1 MASNFD
7 AFRAAKGWQWSKGQ
21 GYNTGDRQAGT
32 GLSWMW
38 ANNPT
43 HAYSQGY
50 GGFTKAPPLHSSFGV
65 KNTGMWVSRAIKPR
79 EDTTKTKAT
88 PTPNR
93 TLSTYALNAGQ
104 AIGGLGDSIP
114 VLFGRYTGT
123 SGGFVTAPNAVYQR
137 MHSQGVFEW
146 CRTAFVIGEGGIVLN
161 PANERGVR
169 TGAKSLSLGNDRY
182 WSYLFTDGATVNN
195 DPTLA
200 NTIGFGQF
208 KSFEDLTPA
217 GEFLTGTISGGEVR
231 CFSQTFDGNEA
242 FGFSGEEQEC
252 DEETGGGPDE
262 GQIQPLNLNVVRAT
276 VSNTRSVK
284 VTEFGLAVNLQTN
297 KSDKNEV
304 APAGSL
310 WVKTTTFSNQEVFV
324 YRVTSIAER
333 LSTLSPYLFRQD
345 VKNRLENSKTYARFQ
360 QEWSEGKRWLQV
372 LNSDLR
378 PVAWD
383 GSGSYQG
390 YAVITSKDFVEKIG
404 TTYAPY
410 SGANRN
416 RTNTPATGF
425 AMPAPNSC
433 LPPDYISILSDPT
446 NPKMMFRIFW
456 RPFSSTGNSWREL
469 TRKPLV
475 AACIDATVMFTT
487 LKIQHPS
494 ESAAEFRFEPV
505 TPDDFARNFM
515 KYNETLGEAGIEYTA
530 ESDGDFPIVYER
542 NSSPVQLDLNDGYKL
557 EFTGGFSH
565 FFGNV
570 DIDGQTANYSVGIS
584 YVNEILPDAPKY
596 PHMATAVLN
605 TRGYKGMSSQDGLS
619 VYYDNGADIRLLES
633 GATGPSNLFPELA
646 NYLLTTFPG
655 ATSGAVPITAIDIP
669 SFLKAIAFTR
679 GKDLFYDGVIEN
691 RSGTFEF
698 IAENAEYFLLR
709 FGMNKGLY
717 SFFIATED
725 SQGSGSTAAPNQVL
739 TLSDIIADSFSI
751 EYATLKDREPAF
763 ITVAYRYQEQYMP
776 GEQRT
781 VTVAPA
787 NYSGSN
793 IINYDLSEFCTTE
806 RHAATYAKF
815 ALASR
820 LSITHT
826 VQFTTFLDRINLTP
840 GRLFKFDLTVE
851 TSAGKTYTNTDQ
863 YQIISTAYQEDG
875 TVSVSAAYMPAD
887 FSTLVFGDT
896 YRIVR

>member
-1 MASNFD
+1 MAAWGTSAGNLSSD
-7 AFRAAKGWQWSKGQ
+7 YTDPKTGVRTQWRTFISQ
-21 GYNTGDRQAGT
+21 RQAYQAGFAST
-32 GLSWMW
+32 
-38 ANNPT
+38 P
-43 HAYSQGY
+43 
-50 GGFTKAPPLHSSFGV
+50 GGFSRGASYYGYKITKPSE
-65 KNTGMWVSRAIKPR
+65 K
-79 EDTTKTKAT
+79 KTKAA

-114 VLFGRYTGT
+114 ILFGRYTGT

-146 CRTAFVIGEGGIVLN
+146 CRTAFVIGEGGVVLN

-169 TGAKSLSLGNDRY
+169 TGTKSLSLGNDRY
-182 WSYLFTDGATVNN
+182 WSYLFTDGATANN

-208 KSFEDLTPA
+208 KASEDLTPA

-252 DEETGGGPDE
+252 DQYLDLGPILTVVS
-262 GQIQPLNLNVVRAT
+262 QVQPLNLNIIRAT

-297 KSDKNEV
+297 RSDKNEV
-304 APAGSL
+304 APAGSM
-310 WVKTTTFSNQEVFV
+310 WVKTSNYSNKPTV
-324 YRVTSIAER
+324 YRIRSVAEE
-333 LSTLSPYLFRQD
+333 LSGTYPYLFRLDEQ
-345 VKNRLENSKTYARFQ
+345 NRLKSSQTYARFQ
-360 QEWSEGKRWLQV
+360 QEWSEGKRWLRV
-372 LNSDLR
+372 LDSNLR
-378 PVAWD
+378 PVV
-383 GSGSYQG
+383 G
-390 YAVITSKDFVEKIG
+390 YGGTINVRDFVGKIG
-404 TTYAPY
+404 TDYVPY

-416 RTNTPATGF
+416 RTNTPSTGF
-425 AMPAPNSC
+425 AMPAPDSC
-433 LPPDYISILSDPT
+433 SPPDYMSILSDPT

-456 RPFSSTGNSWREL
+456 RPISSTGSSWREL

-475 AACIDATVMFTT
+475 AACVDATVMFTT

-505 TPDDFARNFM
+505 TPDDFARNYM
-515 KYNETLGEAGIEYTA
+515 NYNSVLGSAGIEYTA
-530 ESDGDFPIVYER
+530 GSKGDFPIVYDR
-542 NSSPVQLDLNDGYKL
+542 NSSPVRLDLNDGYKL
-557 EFTGGFSH
+557 EFTGGVSSFY
-565 FFGNV
+565 GNV

-596 PHMATAVLN
+596 PYMATAVLN
-605 TRGYKGMSSQDGLS
+605 TRGYKGMSSQGGLS

-633 GATGPSNLFPELA
+633 GSTGPSNLFPELA

-655 ATSGAVPITAIDIP
+655 ATSGAVPITAIDTP
-669 SFLKAIAFTR
+669 SFLKAITFTR
-679 GKDLFYDGVIEN
+679 GKGLFYDGVIEN

-763 ITVAYRYQEQYMP
+763 ITVAYRYQEQYLP

-781 VTVAPA
+781 VTVAPV

-793 IINYDLSEFCTTE
+793 TISYDLSEFCTTE

-826 VQFTTFLDRINLTP
+826 VQFTTFLDRIDLTP

-851 TSAGKTYTNTDQ
+851 NSAGKTYTNTEQ
-863 YQIISTAYQEDG
+863 YQIISTTYQEDG

-887 FSTLVFGDT
+887 FSTLVFGST

>member
-1 MASNFD
+1 
-7 AFRAAKGWQWSKGQ
+7 
-21 GYNTGDRQAGT
+21 
-32 GLSWMW
+32 
-38 ANNPT
+38 
-43 HAYSQGY
+43 
-50 GGFTKAPPLHSSFGV
+50 
-65 KNTGMWVSRAIKPR
+65 
-79 EDTTKTKAT
+79 
-88 PTPNR
+88 
-93 TLSTYALNAGQ
+93 
-104 AIGGLGDSIP
+104 
-114 VLFGRYTGT
+114 
-123 SGGFVTAPNAVYQR
+123 
-137 MHSQGVFEW
+137 
-146 CRTAFVIGEGGIVLN
+146 
-161 PANERGVR
+161 
-169 TGAKSLSLGNDRY
+169 
-182 WSYLFTDGATVNN
+182 LFTNGATANN
-195 DPTLA
+195 DPSLA

-208 KSFEDLTPA
+208 KAFEDLTPA

-252 DEETGGGPDE
+252 DEASGGGPSE

-284 VTEFGLAVNLQTN
+284 VTEVGLAVNLQTN
-297 KSDKNEV
+297 GSDKNEI

-310 WVKTTTFSNQEVFV
+310 WVKENYDPNTPYTV
-324 YRVTSIAER
+324 YRIVSVAEK
-333 LSTLSPYLFRQD
+333 LSTSYSYLYRKD
-345 VKNRLENSKTYARFQ
+345 ANNRLENSKTYARYQ
-360 QEWSEGKRWLQV
+360 QEWSEGKRWLQI
-372 LNSDLR
+372 LDKDLR
-378 PVAWD
+378 PAKEFEFNGQTYPTQIHSVR
-383 GSGSYQG
+383 
-390 YAVITSKDFVEKIG
+390 DFVGKVG

-410 SGANRN
+410 SEANRN

-456 RPFSSTGNSWREL
+456 RPFSSTSNSWREL

-475 AACIDATVMFTT
+475 AACVDATIMFTT

-505 TPDDFARNFM
+505 TPDDFARNYM
-515 KYNETLGEAGIEYTA
+515 KYNEILNEAGIEYTA
-530 ESDGDFPIVYER
+530 ESDGKFPVIYER
-542 NSSPVQLDLNDGYKL
+542 NSSPVRIDLNDGYKL
-557 EFTGGFSH
+557 EFVGGFSR
-565 FFGNV
+565 FSGNV
-570 DIDGQTANYSVGIS
+570 DIDGQTSNYSVGIS

-596 PHMATAVLN
+596 PYMATAVLN
-605 TRGYKGMSSQDGLS
+605 TRGYKGMSSQGGLS
-619 VYYDNGADIRLLES
+619 VYYDNGAEIQLLES
-633 GATGPSNLFPELA
+633 GTAGSSNLFPELA

-655 ATSGAVPITAIDIP
+655 ATSGSVPITSIDTA
-669 SFLKAIAFTR
+669 SFLKAITFTR
-679 GKDLFYDGVIEN
+679 GKGLFYDGVIAN

-725 SQGSGSTAAPNQVL
+725 SKGSGSTAAPNQVL

-763 ITVAYRYQEQYMP
+763 VTVAYRHQEQYLP

-781 VTVAPA
+781 VTVAPDK
-787 NYSGSN
+787 YTGSN
-793 IINYDLSEFCTTE
+793 IISYDLSEFCTTE
-806 RHAATYAKF
+806 KHAATYAKF

-820 LSITHT
+820 LSTTHT
-826 VQFTTFLDRINLTP
+826 VQFTTFLERIDLTP
-840 GRLFKFDLTVE
+840 GRLFKFDLAVE

-875 TVSVSAAYMPAD
+875 TVAVSAAFMPTD